1 MTHAGAALAAAFGSP
16 GALPT
21 DFEQAT
27 MKARR
32 LSEVRD
38 FIGSPEFVSW
48 WESLVKVRAERD
60 EARERHDELLS
71 QAMLMDFRAE
81 LTQKHAIDTLYR
93 AGDLEDEAAQM
104 MVEAQQVEN
113 DSLRI
118 VADFEEQRY
127 RASESWFRSCALEKR
142 LEELGDELAGAE
154 RRLAIAEGAIKREVE
169 LEVAR
174 LEAEKKRQE
183 KLLGQVAQEKQRE
196 EQAKEKLWQEAER
209 AWARSMELSLLIAEH
224 KVRGRKV
231 RAAAERLF
239 RQAEER
245 KQRAAKLR
253 AEADAAAQEREAAEK
268 KAAEVL
274 ARIRESDCAL
284 GEEHL
289 YFRQK
294 ENPRRAWCVPLVED
308 AESYNI
314 EIKPVT
320 VYSIDHKRG
329 VEFIEPAVEVAESEE
344 ESDRRFEEYFLKGR
358 QGRVRA
364 DDERKSA

>member
-1 MTHAGAALAAAFGSP
+1 
-16 GALPT
+16 
-21 DFEQAT
+21 

-32 LSEVRD
+32 LSEARD
-38 FIGSPEFVSW
+38 FVGSPEFVSW
-48 WESLVKVRAERD
+48 WESLVKVRTERD

-81 LTQKHAIDTLYR
+81 LTQKYAIDTLYR

-113 DSLRI
+113 DSLKT

-127 RASESWFRSCALEKR
+127 RVSENWFRSCALEKR
-142 LEELGDELAGAE
+142 LEELGDKRLEAE
-154 RRLAIAEGAIKREVE
+154 RRLAIAEGALKRDVE

-174 LEAEKKRQE
+174 LGAEEKRQE
-183 KLLGQVAQEKQRE
+183 KLLGQATQEKERE
-196 EQAKEKLWQEAER
+196 ERVKEKLWQEAER
-209 AWARSMELSLLIAEH
+209 AWTRSMELSLLIAEH

-231 RAAAERLF
+231 RLEAERLF
-239 RQAEER
+239 KQAEER
-245 KQRAAKLR
+245 KQRAVKLR
-253 AEADAAAQEREAAEK
+253 AEADAAAQERETAEK

-274 ARIRESDCAL
+274 ARIREFGCAL

-294 ENPRRAWCVPLVED
+294 DNQRRAWCVPLVED

-314 EIKPVT
+314 EIKPLT

-344 ESDRRFEEYFLKGR
+344 EGDRRFEEYFLKGR
-358 QGRVRA
+358 QGRVREG
-364 DDERKSA
+364 DERKSA